1 MSFRDRLSDF
11 TKHIYTQ
18 QTVLLSAFSFSLSFS
33 NSFSLFPFPIAL
45 GEVFT
50 ASSSMDGR
58 HGNFLLCQTDRG
70 SVALGVAFS
79 KYNGWGGSQIHFA
92 LPLPTPNPSS
102 SSSPSPLSSGFFFL
116 HPLFFPYGRTVQ
128 SEKGKSAESRRNQ
141 RTAALP
147 PPEHSPEP
155 RLPSRVP
162 PALPTAPLV
171 SPPLAP
177 RPHML
182 RSSTE

>member
-1 MSFRDRLSDF
+1 MRFTSFLECRFGIGFLILQN
-11 TKHIYTQ
+11 THTHTQ
-18 QTVLLSAFSFSLSFS
+18 QTVLLSAFSFSHCSLGSFHCEQQHGWKAWKFLAVS
-33 NSFSLFPFPIAL
+33 VRSRERCFGWRLANTMGGGVHKSTLRCHFPHQIPPPPLLPPRSLP
-45 GEVFT
+45 
-50 ASSSMDGR
+50 D
-58 HGNFLLCQTDRG
+58 
-70 SVALGVAFS
+70 
-79 KYNGWGGSQIHFA
+79 
-92 LPLPTPNPSS
+92 
-102 SSSPSPLSSGFFFL
+102 FFFTST
-116 HPLFFPYGRTVQ
+116 FFPYGRTVQ

-155 RLPSRVP
+155 RLPSPVP
-162 PALPTAPLV
+162 PSLPTAPLV